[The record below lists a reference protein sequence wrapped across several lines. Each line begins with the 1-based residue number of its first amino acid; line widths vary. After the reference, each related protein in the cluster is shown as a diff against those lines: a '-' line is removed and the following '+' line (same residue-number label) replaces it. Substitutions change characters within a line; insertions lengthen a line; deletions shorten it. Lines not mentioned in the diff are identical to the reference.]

1 MGCNGKDI
9 AIVEQIMHSMNL
21 SDFAMRYVDELSGG
35 EAQKVII
42 ARSLA
47 QEPEILLMDE
57 PTNHLDL
64 KNQVEVMNTIKDITR
79 EKNLTTIVTMHDIN
93 LALRYADRFILMK
106 DKNIYAAGDESVI
119 NPETIETVY
128 SLPVKI
134 ISHEEAKL
142 SFQHDIPL

>member
-1 MGCNGKDI
+1 
-9 AIVEQIMHSMNL
+9 
-21 SDFAMRYVDELSGG
+21 
-35 EAQKVII
+35 
-42 ARSLA
+42 
-47 QEPEILLMDE
+47 MDE

-134 ISHEEAKL
+134 ISHEG
-142 SFQHDIPL
+142 SQIVIPA

>member
-1 MGCNGKDI
+1 MNEDDLHQLKGKELAKKIGYVEQNREKTRSTVFNAVLLGRKPHIKWDVTEKDI

-79 EKNLTTIVTMHDIN
+79 EKNLTTIVTIT
-93 LALRYADRFILMK
+93 LIGFALCRSI
-106 DKNIYAAGDESVI
+106 
-119 NPETIETVY
+119 
-128 SLPVKI
+128 
-134 ISHEEAKL
+134 
-142 SFQHDIPL
+142 